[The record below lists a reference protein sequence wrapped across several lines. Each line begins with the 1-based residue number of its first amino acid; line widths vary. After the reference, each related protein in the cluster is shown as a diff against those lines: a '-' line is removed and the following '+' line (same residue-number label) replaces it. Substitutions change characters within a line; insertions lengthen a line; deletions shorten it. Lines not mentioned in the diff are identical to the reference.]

1 MSNIVKKIKANMKTQ
16 KKKEDALLYTT
27 PIGTIVSTVGILN
40 GKTEKENVAYMKKL
54 IKEQEENVKFPNTII
69 DIVNYV
75 WEDYGKGNHSLR
87 ADMVLLTDTDN
98 IRSPMIS
105 FINNEQIMP
114 LSPEGLAYGILGCA
128 LEGRE
133 NVNIE
138 YLYDEDGEYDYEEE
152 LDNNNCPNCCEEEE
166 YVEEEYE

>member
-1 MSNIVKKIKANMKTQ
+1 MSNMVKKIKVNMKKQQ
-16 KKKEDALLYTT
+16 KKEEALLYTT

-40 GKTEKENVAYMKKL
+40 GKTEKENLDYMKSL
-54 IKEQEENVKFPNTII
+54 IKKQEEKAEFPNTVI

-75 WEDYGKGNHSLR
+75 WDDYGKGEHSLR
-87 ADMVLLTDTDN
+87 ANVVLITDTDN
-98 IRSPMIS
+98 IRSPMVT
-105 FINNEQIMP
+105 FINEDQLMP

-138 YLYDEDGEYDYEEE
+138 YLYNEAGEYEEDEDE
-152 LDNNNCPNCCEEEE
+152 
-166 YVEEEYE
+166 

>member
-1 MSNIVKKIKANMKTQ
+1 MSSPVKKIKVNMKEQ
-16 KKKEDALLYTT
+16 KKKEEALLYTT

-40 GKTEKENVAYMKKL
+40 GKTEKENLNYMKKL
-54 IKEQEENVKFPNTII
+54 IKKQEEKAEFPNTII

-75 WEDYGKGNHSLR
+75 WDDYGKGDHSLR
-87 ADMVLLTDTDN
+87 ADTVLLTDTDN
-98 IRSPMIS
+98 IRSPMVT
-105 FINNEQIMP
+105 FINEDQLMP

-138 YLYDEDGEYDYEEE
+138 YLYDEDGE
-152 LDNNNCPNCCEEEE
+152 LDPDCNEGESNE
-166 YVEEEYE
+166 